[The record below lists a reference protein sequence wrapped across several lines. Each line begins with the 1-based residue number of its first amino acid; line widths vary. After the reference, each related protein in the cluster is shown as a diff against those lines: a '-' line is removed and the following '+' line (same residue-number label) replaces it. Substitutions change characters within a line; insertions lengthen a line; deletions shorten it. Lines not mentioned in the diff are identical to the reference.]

1 MLAGEGKR
9 ASAQGLAELLGMVE
23 AGEVTRTQ
31 ARDIFRDMLAT
42 GRSPAEVAGKTDVG
56 VVSDEQAIGE
66 LVDKVL
72 KESGVAEEAKNNS
85 KAFNYLVGQVLKAE
99 RKADPKVVAKI
110 IRKKLR

>member
-1 MLAGEGKR
+1 
-9 ASAQGLAELLGMVE
+9 
-23 AGEVTRTQ
+23 
-31 ARDIFRDMLAT
+31 MLAT